1 MKKQTT
7 KSLRTF
13 KKKTDKKTLQML
25 TCYDFQSAQ
34 MLSETSVDMLL
45 VGDSL
50 GNVILGYDT
59 TVEVTLNEM
68 ILFCAAVK
76 RGAPN
81 KFVVA
86 DLPFGSYSTVE
97 QGLQSAVELFQKS
110 KVEAIKLEGAY
121 PWERELI
128 ERLTQIGIPVMG
140 HIGLRPQSVH
150 QQGGYFVHGK
160 DQKEA
165 TLLMSEALGLERSGA
180 FAVVLECVEKN
191 LAQEIT
197 EALAIPTIDIGSGEQ
212 TDGQVL
218 VLNDLLGMGK
228 NKAPAFCQPV
238 ANLYETKKNLIQTY
252 LTPENKENKA
262 SAQC

>member
-1 MKKQTT
+1 MKKHNT

-13 KKKTDKKTLQML
+13 KKKIHNTTLQML
-25 TCYDFQSAQ
+25 TCYDYQTAQ
-34 MLSETSVDMLL
+34 MLNETSIDMIL

-50 GNVILGYDT
+50 GNVVLGYDT
-59 TVEVTLNEM
+59 TVEVSLNEM
-68 ILFCAAVK
+68 ILFSAAVK
-76 RGAPN
+76 RGAPE

-86 DLPFGSYSTVE
+86 DLPFGSYSTVDR
-97 QGLQSAVELFQKS
+97 GLQNAIALFQQS
-110 KVEAIKLEGAY
+110 KAEALKLEGAY

-128 ERLTQIGIPVMG
+128 ERLTQVGIPVMG

-165 TLLMSEALGLERSGA
+165 KLLMSESLGLERAGA

-197 EALAIPTIDIGSGEQ
+197 DALSIPTIGIGSGEA

-228 NKAPAFCQPV
+228 NKAPSFCQPV
-238 ANLYETKKNLIQTY
+238 TNLFEAKKQWVQSY
-252 LTPENKENKA
+252 LTKDLTSPKVNPP
-262 SAQC
+262 C